1 MYSVKKTCVHVR
13 RVSKTYQGRKVIVA
27 TKNIIQGAA
36 LTTLSDVTIHHAP
49 LNYQEISHVTVDATT
64 IAAFAELAKY
74 LMRLI

>member
-1 MYSVKKTCVHVR
+1 MYALKKTCVHVR
-13 RVSKTYQGRKVIVA
+13 RVTKTYQGRKLLVT

-74 LMRLI
+74 LMRLM

>member
-1 MYSVKKTCVHVR
+1 MYSLKKTCVQVR
-13 RVSKTYQGRKVIVA
+13 KVTKTYQARKVIVA

-64 IAAFAELAKY
+64 IAAFAELTKY
-74 LMRLI
+74 LMRLM